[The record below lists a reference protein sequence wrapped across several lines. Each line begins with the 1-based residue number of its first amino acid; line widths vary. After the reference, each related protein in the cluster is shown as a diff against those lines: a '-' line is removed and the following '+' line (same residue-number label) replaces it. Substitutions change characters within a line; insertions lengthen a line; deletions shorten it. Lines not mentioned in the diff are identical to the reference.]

1 MEKEIEVKFLDV
13 DFDDIRKR
21 LRQINATQ
29 TQPMRVI
36 KRSILDYPSLKLQKN
51 NSYVRVR
58 DEGDKI
64 TLTYKQFVGEG
75 IDAAREAETEVKSY
89 DNTIVILQN
98 IGLEV
103 VSEQETK
110 RETWEI
116 DDVEVV
122 LDEWPWLNPYI
133 EIEGSDEAA
142 IRQIAKKLGFSWKD
156 AFFGDVMV
164 AYRYQYPNIIKAGW
178 HLAQLPKINFDT
190 PRPGI
195 LNK

>member
-13 DFDDIRKR
+13 DFDDIRKK
-21 LRQINATQ
+21 LKSINATQ
-29 TQPMRVI
+29 TQPMRVL
-36 KRSILDYPSLKLQKN
+36 KRSILDYPENKLQKN

-58 DEGDKI
+58 DQGDKI

-89 DNTIVILQN
+89 SNTIVLLEN

-110 RETWEI
+110 RETWTI

-122 LDEWPWLNPYI
+122 LDVWPWLNPYI
-133 EIEGSDEAA
+133 EIEGIDEDS
-142 IRQIAKKLGFSWKD
+142 IRQIAKKLGLNWDD

-164 AYRYQYPNIIKAGW
+164 AYQHQYPNIIKTGW
-178 HLAQLPKINFDT
+178 HLAILPKVNFDMT
-190 PRPGI
+190 KPKE
-195 LNK
+195 LS